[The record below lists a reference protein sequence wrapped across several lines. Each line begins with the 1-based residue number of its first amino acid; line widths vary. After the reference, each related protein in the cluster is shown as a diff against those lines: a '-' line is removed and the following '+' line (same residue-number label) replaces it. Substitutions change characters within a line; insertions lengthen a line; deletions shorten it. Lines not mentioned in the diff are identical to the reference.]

1 MYFNIICICLSVGAF
16 AQNSRSE
23 LQTNIDANL
32 ASGSNLTAAELRTQ
46 LKQIS
51 NSAFNLVDDNLKDST
66 WIDAF
71 INDLLT
77 PYITDYTVT
86 EGDVT
91 AHEGALTITASQVSD
106 FDTEVSNNSSVVV
119 NSAKVTFPG
128 FTDLSTDYSF
138 TDNSSTWDALVTF
151 PGFRTLGGDYA
162 GDTPWT
168 GMGYYIGDGSAFDAA
183 GAAAAITATD
193 VGLGNVTNE
202 SKATMFTNPTFT
214 GVQKVGSDTLSTKA
228 YARSVGGGTSIDTT
242 SLSNRIN
249 AKVDTS
255 DIDVNYTYYN
265 TDEVDSLL
273 TLITDTLTY
282 TWSMLDTVIVQA
294 LPAWKV
300 PYNITLLEIAAYTDA
315 NTTTFN
321 IEERA
326 ATTPN
331 SAGTDAISSDL
342 VADNNQQLTSTFS
355 NASFAKGTWVTPTI
369 SATGDVAIFSITI
382 KYIKE

>member
-1 MYFNIICICLSVGAF
+1 MLN
-16 AQNSRSE
+16 Q
-23 LQTNIDANL
+23 L
-32 ASGSNLTAAELRTQ
+32 A
-46 LKQIS
+46 
-51 NSAFNLVDDNLKDST
+51 
-66 WIDAF
+66 
-71 INDLLT
+71 
-77 PYITDYTVT
+77 
-86 EGDVT
+86 
-91 AHEGALTITASQVSD
+91 
-106 FDTEVSNNSSVVV
+106 EVH
-119 NSAKVTFPG
+119 
-128 FTDLSTDYSF
+128 
-138 TDNSSTWDALVTF
+138 
-151 PGFRTLGGDYA
+151 
-162 GDTPWT
+162 
-168 GMGYYIGDGSAFDAA
+168 
-183 GAAAAITATD
+183 
-193 VGLGNVTNE
+193 
-202 SKATMFTNPTFT
+202 
-214 GVQKVGSDTLSTKA
+214 
-228 YARSVGGGTSIDTT
+228 SIDTT

-249 AKVDTS
+249 AKVDIS

-282 TWSMLDTVIVQA
+282 TWSLLDTVIVQA
-294 LPAWKV
+294 FPSWKV

-369 SATGDVAIFSITI
+369 SATDDVAIFSITI